1 MVGIG
6 IDITPIERISAM
18 QDKYGDKFLEKL
30 LAVGEQ
36 GGNVETLAGLWA
48 AKEAVAKALG
58 TGYTGFGPT
67 DICILRDALG
77 APSVDLRGEAAEVA
91 LSRGITTVKLSIS
104 HAAGLAV
111 ACAVALAESSVSQN
125 KP

>member
-1 MVGIG
+1 MIGIG
-6 IDITPIERISAM
+6 IDITPVERISSM
-18 QDKYGDKFLEKL
+18 QDKYGDKFLDKL

-58 TGYTGFGPT
+58 TGYSGFGPT

-77 APSVDLRGEAAEVA
+77 APSVELRGKAKEIA
-91 LSRGITTVKLSIS
+91 LLRGVTTVKLSIS

-111 ACAVALAESSVSQN
+111 ACAIALAGE
-125 KP
+125 

>member
-1 MVGIG
+1 MIGIG

-18 QDKYGDKFLEKL
+18 QDKYGDKFLDKL
-30 LAVGEQ
+30 LAEGEQ
-36 GGNVETLAGLWA
+36 GGSVQTLAGLWA

-67 DICILRDALG
+67 DICILRDSLG
-77 APSVDLRGEAAEVA
+77 APSVELRGEAADIA
-91 LSRGITTVKLSIS
+91 LLRGVKTVKLSIS

-111 ACAVALAESSVSQN
+111 ACAVALA
-125 KP
+125 